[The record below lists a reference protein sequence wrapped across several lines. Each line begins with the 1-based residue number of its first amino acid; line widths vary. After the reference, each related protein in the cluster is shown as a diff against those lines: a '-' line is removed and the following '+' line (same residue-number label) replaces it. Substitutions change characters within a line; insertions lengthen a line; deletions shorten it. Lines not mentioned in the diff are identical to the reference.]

1 MITFKRYLLEKKGLW
16 DNIHSKRKRI
26 KQGSGERMRK
36 PGSKGAPTNQD
47 FKDASESTI
56 DESIKDRGSHFANVA
71 KNHNEKHKYHQALA
85 YESEKDSPQRK
96 AHQRAAHLHQ
106 TAAMTAKRVSDVHN
120 PEHPDHHKVDDHTAD
135 YHNDAKKAKEA
146 ETVARESESEKR
158 KN

>member
-1 MITFKRYLLEKKGLW
+1 MK
-16 DNIHSKRKRI
+16 
-26 KQGSGERMRK
+26 
-36 PGSKGAPTNQD
+36 D
-47 FKDASESTI
+47 FFQLREELNLHKI
-56 DESIKDRGSHFANVA
+56 DESIKDRGSHFENVA

-85 YESEKDSPQRK
+85 YESEKNSPQRK
-96 AHQRAAHLHQ
+96 AHERAASLHQ

-146 ETVARESESEKR
+146 EAVARESESEKR